1 MRLSTIL
8 FELYKYRP
16 KITFEHENIRME
28 NISNARWS
36 TAAVFG
42 TLLVYVLF
50 QGFCYPIEF
59 LVVQSTLVILC

>member
-28 NISNARWS
+28 NISNES
-36 TAAVFG
+36 N
-42 TLLVYVLF
+42 TLLS
-50 QGFCYPIEF
+50 
-59 LVVQSTLVILC
+59 QSGHFKHTSLDSINKLIIQLKNESVSRSL